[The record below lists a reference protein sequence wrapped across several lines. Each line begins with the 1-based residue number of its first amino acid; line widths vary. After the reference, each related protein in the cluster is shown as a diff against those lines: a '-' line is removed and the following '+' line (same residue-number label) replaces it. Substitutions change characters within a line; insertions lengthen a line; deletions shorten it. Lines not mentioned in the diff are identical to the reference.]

1 MLLGVAVCTEIACV
15 RTDHATV
22 MYELWCRSYLL
33 HGPDDLRKL
42 SNKLLRDI
50 RLRQR
55 LQVSMQFQIFTIAMS
70 THAHTGFLEII
81 RRCRRDVAAFACA
94 LAESHRTGPH
104 CLFEGLTDLHVRR
117 CNPSMLDC
125 LRDQLLLLGPLE
137 NTFEAVHAAR
147 VHT

>member
-70 THAHTGFLEII
+70 THAHTGFLENQ
-81 RRCRRDVAAFACA
+81 RRCHREVEAFACA
-94 LAESHRTGPH
+94 LAESYCTGPH
-104 CLFEGLTDLHVRR
+104 CLFEGLTDLHDRR
-117 CNPSMLDC
+117 RYPSMLDY
-125 LRDQLLLLGPLE
+125 LRDQLLLLAPLE
-137 NTFEAVHAAR
+137 NTVEAVHASC